1 MKNYLDMNNLY
12 IVDEIQNVKEGI
24 QIASQLL
31 EKNEYTDANYSKA
44 VIKNFEKYGK
54 NFIIS
59 PYIILPHARPEQ
71 GVIKNGFSI
80 VLVKKPLFCEDA
92 KATVRLIIVL
102 AARSSKDHLDFLKYF
117 ASILNDDTKI
127 STILQ
132 AKEKHDLYEG
142 FI

>member
-1 MKNYLDMNNLY
+1 M
-12 IVDEIQNVKEGI
+12 
-24 QIASQLL
+24 
-31 EKNEYTDANYSKA
+31 
-44 VIKNFEKYGK
+44 
-54 NFIIS
+54 
-59 PYIILPHARPEQ
+59 
-71 GVIKNGFSI
+71 
-80 VLVKKPLFCEDA
+80 KKPLFCEDA